1 MNKSSKTL
9 WWIAGMLF
17 LGVAGVAIYRVQP
30 LLNPEVS
37 VLAPLDPDCD
47 LRAGP
52 CSGDFP
58 DGGRVV
64 FGIQP
69 ATIPIL
75 KPLQFDVRLEG
86 LEAETVEVDL
96 QGLDMNMGFNRPTLA
111 SLGDG
116 HFRGEGMLPVCVR
129 DAMVWEAKV
138 LVHSDDGLRA
148 APFRFIT
155 VKDGAS
161 VGAE

>member
-1 MNKSSKTL
+1 MV
-9 WWIAGMLF
+9 AGLLF
-17 LGVAGVAIYRVQP
+17 LGLAGVAIYRVLP

-37 VLAPLDPDCD
+37 MLAPLDPDCD

-52 CSGDFP
+52 CRGDFP

-69 ATIPIL
+69 DSIPL
-75 KPLQFDVRLEG
+75 LEPLQFEVRVVG
-86 LEAETVEVDL
+86 LEAEGVEVDL
-96 QGLDMNMGFNRPTLA
+96 QGLSMNMGFNRPKL
-111 SLGDG
+111 SPLGQG
-116 HFRGEGMLPVCVR
+116 RFSGEGMLPVCVR
-129 DAMVWEAKV
+129 DAMEWEAKV
-138 LVHSDDGLRA
+138 LIHTDDGLRA

-161 VGAE
+161 PAVQ